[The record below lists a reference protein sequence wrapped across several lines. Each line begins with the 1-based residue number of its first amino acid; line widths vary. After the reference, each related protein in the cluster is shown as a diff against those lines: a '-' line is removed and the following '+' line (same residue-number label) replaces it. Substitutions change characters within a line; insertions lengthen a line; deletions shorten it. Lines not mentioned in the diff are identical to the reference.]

1 MSNNHKYFAIAE
13 RSEKPLATIFD
24 MVSFRRKKV
33 ITVSNTKSKV
43 KIIQMNIIIISKK
56 KFLYNYNNFSNFY

>member
-43 KIIQMNIIIISKK
+43 IIILMNIIIISKK
-56 KFLYNYNNFSNFY
+56 KIFI